1 MSDTPQGPG
10 WWMASD
16 GRFYAPELHPDAARL
31 ADPAAQAGAARA
43 GVSAQSKAEELR
55 ARAAELESQADNW
68 ERGAEGE
75 RMTAAALASLPD
87 SWVVV
92 HDLHVPGSRANVD
105 HVVVGPN
112 GVWVVDSK
120 AYSGTY
126 RLGDGTLWRGRYP
139 IRRETETLNF
149 IAGSVGSFLE
159 VPVWA
164 CFCFTHAEL
173 PDPVVDLPTVRVC
186 RVEWLPSVLT
196 SGPARYTPDQ
206 VEMIGARARTLV
218 VPRAAA
224 AAPAA
229 PIPTGAPDPV
239 PAPTRSGPPRKSRPS
254 TVSKSPR
261 TPPKPSAKKPSTK
274 SGSSSGSKS
283 RSRRRKKPSPGE
295 VAVQIAV
302 GLVVLFV
309 VMKAVTG
316 MAAKSATT
324 TTVPPTVV
332 TTACPTQPC

>member
-16 GRFYAPELHPDAARL
+16 GRFYAPDLHPDAARL
-31 ADPAAQAGAARA
+31 SDPAAHAGAARA
-43 GVSAQSKAEELR
+43 GASAQSKAEELR
-55 ARAAELESQADNW
+55 AKAADLESQAANW

-75 RMTAAALASLPD
+75 RMTAAAMASLPAD
-87 SWVVV
+87 WVVV

-126 RLGDGTLWRGRYP
+126 RLGDGTLWRGKYP

-149 IAGSVGSFLE
+149 IAGSVASFLE

-173 PDPVVDLPTVRVC
+173 PEPVVDLPTVRVC
-186 RVEWLPSVLT
+186 LVNWLPSVLT
-196 SGPARYTPDQ
+196 TGPARYTADQ
-206 VEMIGARARTLV
+206 VEMIAARARTLV

-224 AAPAA
+224 SAPAA
-229 PIPTGAPDPV
+229 PIPTRAPDPV
-239 PAPTRSGPPRKSRPS
+239 PTPTTSGGPRKSRPS
-254 TVSKSPR
+254 TASKRTPKSP
-261 TPPKPSAKKPSTK
+261 PKQSSPKAGSATGSR
-274 SGSSSGSKS
+274 SGS
-283 RSRRRKKPSPGE
+283 RRKKKPSPGE

-316 MAAKSATT
+316 MVAKSATT
-324 TTVPPTVV
+324 TTVPPAVV
-332 TTACPTQPC
+332 TTACATQPC